1 MVCVCA
7 GRAAGRAA
15 GRCFVCRYG
24 RYNPAD
30 GSTTEVHAVYEPPQS
45 VDEFGA
51 IEVHP
56 EDADAQ
62 ARVDAVADGLHLTK
76 VGVMFCHPYRATKSA
91 MSSME
96 VLFAAEQQLQSC
108 DGDIDAAPNRFVTVV
123 VRQTEDGMADFQ
135 ACVRAC
141 VRACAPGGGGRGG
154 GVGGVHFAP
163 LSLRLFKRVVST
175 ALLHA
180 AADQHTAARHV
191 SLFFCAIV
199 GVGGT
204 SPLPAGAHLKRT
216 PTRSHALAHTHPRA
230 PTHPYTYTPFLFRG
244 GGCAGGWCWRWRL
257 RWATTNTTTI
267 AATATT
273 HRYQVTRQCMEM
285 VAKGMLL
292 WGMDDPYQCDIH
304 EMFTAITVKHN
315 KEKTRV
321 MKNEDKSVAVEFL
334 VQNVAMKSHRCPFL
348 DPLNFP
354 IANRCVA
361 LLRWCDRSMIVSLC
375 GLRRRVFC
383 IVAAAAFE
391 RTRLW
396 TTVM

>member
-1 MVCVCA
+1 MDGWFRIDTDRSSKQPHNVVKKGRPAAARGAQPSSSSSEQEEEQKNRGGIRDNSSCACVVCVCA

-135 ACVRAC
+135 ACVHACVRAC
-141 VRACAPGGGGRGG
+141 VRARPGGGGE
-154 GVGGVHFAP
+154 
-163 LSLRLFKRVVST
+163 
-175 ALLHA
+175 
-180 AADQHTAARHV
+180 
-191 SLFFCAIV
+191 
-199 GVGGT
+199 
-204 SPLPAGAHLKRT
+204 
-216 PTRSHALAHTHPRA
+216 
-230 PTHPYTYTPFLFRG
+230 
-244 GGCAGGWCWRWRL
+244 GGW
-257 RWATTNTTTI
+257 
-267 AATATT
+267 
-273 HRYQVTRQCMEM
+273 
-285 VAKGMLL
+285 G
-292 WGMDDPYQCDIH
+292 
-304 EMFTAITVKHN
+304 
-315 KEKTRV
+315 
-321 MKNEDKSVAVEFL
+321 
-334 VQNVAMKSHRCPFL
+334 
-348 DPLNFP
+348 
-354 IANRCVA
+354 
-361 LLRWCDRSMIVSLC
+361 
-375 GLRRRVFC
+375 RRRTLRAVVTSFVQAC
-383 IVAAAAFE
+383 S
-391 RTRLW
+391 
-396 TTVM
+396 